1 MTTSVNTGDGGLGLL
16 RHTHLLAAATVALGG
31 MPEGLLAQDAADAE
45 AQRIIAA
52 EAAELTVST
61 YRLADFARFNPRNA
75 LEMVTR
81 IPGFAIRGEDDQR
94 GLGQASANVL
104 IDGERVSSKSENLFD
119 RLRRLNT
126 DRVDRI
132 ELVDGATL
140 GIPGLSGQVANV
152 ITLPGGISG
161 RFEYRTSFRPR
172 YARPSYFGGEVSLA
186 GSAPDLEWSL
196 AYSHGTGRGGAG
208 GPRAQIADASGVVTE
223 NRDVALFFKGEF
235 PRLSGR
241 VAWTGP
247 DGIALNLNAV
257 YGRNYEHFSDDEVR
271 DAVVGLDTLRNF
283 DTHDR
288 GFNYE
293 VGGDLTLPL
302 AGGSLKLVGLER
314 YDHNFGRADFVLDYA
329 NADPATGS
337 RFTAISNSGERIG
350 RAEYSWTMLGGGWQ
364 VDGEAAFNRLNQS
377 AALFDLSPAGVLEPV
392 PFPNGTG
399 GVTEDRYEVIVS
411 HNRQLATGLTL
422 QLGGGYEFSTLA
434 QTGPAG
440 LTRHFQRPKG
450 NLSLAWT
457 PRQGTDLSFKLART
471 VGQLSFGDFL
481 ASVSLARDNQN
492 AGNVE
497 LVPPQSWE
505 ADLELSE
512 SLGPWGSTKLKLY
525 ARWIE
530 DLIEIIPVA
539 GGFETNGNIDGG
551 RELGLEWSSTLEL
564 ARMGF
569 TGARLT
575 SNVTYNTTRLTDPL
589 TGERRPFSGA
599 NDAGITVNLRHDVPG
614 TSWAWGAG
622 LEYYHNLPFY
632 RLSEVSKDWEGPI
645 YTFAFIEHKDVAGMT
660 ANLNVFNLTNGRA
673 LYNRAVYAGY
683 RDRSPLLFTERRN
696 LSVQP
701 IVQFTLKGNF

>member
-1 MTTSVNTGDGGLGLL
+1 MRHARLL
-16 RHTHLLAAATVALGG
+16 TAAAFAAGTI
-31 MPEGLLAQDAADAE
+31 PEGLLAQEATDAD

-52 EAAELTVST
+52 EATELVVTT

-75 LEMVTR
+75 LEMVSR
-81 IPGFAIRGEDDQR
+81 VPGFALRGEDEQR

-104 IDGERVSSKSENLFD
+104 IDGARVASKSENLFD

-132 ELVDGATL
+132 EIVDGATL

-152 ITLPGGISG
+152 ITRPGAVSG
-161 RFEYRTSFRPR
+161 RFEYRTSFRPH
-172 YARPSYFGGEVSLA
+172 YARPSYFGGEVSLS
-186 GSAPDLEWSL
+186 GSERDLEWSL

-208 GPRAQIADASGVVTE
+208 GSRATIADPAGVVTE
-223 NRDVALFFKGEF
+223 NRDVALYFKGEF

-241 VAWTGP
+241 VGWTGP
-247 DGIALNLNAV
+247 GGVALNLNAV
-257 YGRNYEHFSDDEVR
+257 YGRNFERFSDDEVR
-271 DAVVGLDTLRNF
+271 DAVVGLDTFRNF
-283 DTHDR
+283 DTRDR
-288 GFNYE
+288 GYNYE
-293 VGGDLTLPL
+293 LGGDLTLPL
-302 AGGSLKLVGLER
+302 AGGSLKLVAQDR
-314 YDHNFGRADFVLDYA
+314 YDHNLGRADSVLSYA
-329 NADPATGS
+329 NDAPDTGS
-337 RFTAISNSGERIG
+337 RYTATATTGERIG

-364 VDGEAAFNRLNQS
+364 VDAEAAFNRLNQS
-377 AALFDLSPAGVLEPV
+377 AALFVLSPAGVLDPV
-392 PFPNGTG
+392 PFPDGTG
-399 GVTEDRYEVIVS
+399 GVTEDRYEVIAS
-411 HNRQLATGLTL
+411 HNRTLATGLTL
-422 QLGGGYEFSTLA
+422 QVGAGYEFSTLA
-434 QTGPAG
+434 QSGPEG

-450 NLSLAWT
+450 SAALAWT
-457 PRQGTDLSFKLART
+457 PRQGTDLSLKLART

-505 ADLELSE
+505 ADLELRE
-512 SLGPWGSTKLKLY
+512 SLGPWGSTQLKLY
-525 ARWIE
+525 GRWIR
-530 DLIEIIPVA
+530 DLIEIIPVE
-539 GGFETNGNIDGG
+539 GGFETNGNIAGG

-564 ARMGF
+564 SQLGF

-575 SNVTYNTTRLTDPL
+575 SNVNYNTTRLTDPL

-599 NDAGITVNLRHDVPG
+599 NDAGITLNLRHDVPG
-614 TSWAWGAG
+614 SQWAWGAG

-645 YTFAFIEHKDVAGMT
+645 YTFAFIEHKNVLGMT

-673 LYNRAVYAGY
+673 LYERSVFAGY

-701 IVQFTLKGNF
+701 IVQFSLKGNF

>member
-1 MTTSVNTGDGGLGLL
+1 MA
-16 RHTHLLAAATVALGG
+16 LAVALAVALGG
-31 MPEGLLAQDAADAE
+31 VPASVVAQDAE
-45 AQRIIAA
+45 AQRIVAA
-52 EAAELTVST
+52 EAAELTVTT
-61 YRLADFARFNPRNA
+61 YRLADFARFNPRNG
-75 LEMVTR
+75 LEMVQR
-81 IPGFAIRGEDDQR
+81 VPGFAIRGEDEQR

-104 IDGERVSSKSENLFD
+104 IDGARVSSKSENLFD

-132 ELVDGATL
+132 EIVDGATL

-152 ITLPGGISG
+152 ITRPGGVSG
-161 RFEYRTSFRPR
+161 RFEYRTTFRPR

-186 GSAPDLEWSL
+186 GSGREAGGDLEWSL
-196 AYSHGTGRGGAG
+196 AFSHGTGRGGAG
-208 GPRAQIADASGVVTE
+208 GSGATISDASGVVTE
-223 NRDVALFFKGEF
+223 HRDVALFFKGEF

-241 VAWTGP
+241 LGWTGP
-247 DGIALNLNAV
+247 GGIALNLNAV
-257 YGRNYEHFSDDEVR
+257 YGRNYEHFSDDEMR
-271 DAVVGLDTLRNF
+271 DVVTGLDTFRDF
-283 DTHDR
+283 DNRDR
-288 GFNYE
+288 GYDYE
-293 VGGDLTLPL
+293 LGGDLTLPL
-302 AGGSLKLVGLER
+302 AGGSLKLVGLET
-314 YDHNFGRADFVLDYA
+314 YDHNLGRSDFVLDYD
-329 NADPATGS
+329 NGDPAAGS

-350 RAEYSWTMLGGGWQ
+350 RAEYSWNMLGGGWQ
-364 VDGEAAFNRLNQS
+364 VDGEAAFNRLDQS
-377 AALFDLSPAGVLEPV
+377 AALFVLDPAGVLQPV
-392 PFPNGTG
+392 PFPNGSG

-422 QLGGGYEFSTLA
+422 QLGAGSEFSTLA

-440 LTRHFQRPKG
+440 LTRQFQRPKG

-457 PRQGTDLSFKLART
+457 PRQGTDLSAKLART

-497 LVPPQSWE
+497 LVPPQSWDL
-505 ADLELSE
+505 DLEWSE

-525 ARWIE
+525 GRWIE
-530 DLIEIIPVA
+530 DLIEIVPVE

-564 ARMGF
+564 ARLGF

-575 SNVTYNTTRLTDPL
+575 SEVNYNTTRLTDPL

-599 NDAGITVNLRHDVPG
+599 NDAGITLNLRHDVPG
-614 TSWAWGAG
+614 TNWAWGAG

-645 YTFAFIEHKDVAGMT
+645 YTFAFVEHKNVLGMT
-660 ANLNVFNLTNGRA
+660 ANLNVFNLTNGRS
-673 LYNRAVYAGY
+673 LYNRSVYGGY

-701 IVQFTLKGNF
+701 IIKLTLKGNF